1 MNHDDASE
9 GAAQFSDGGAWGAP
23 APSFSREERPIV
35 QRVFKKFC
43 NLRDTLEE
51 IEGWIDARRESE
63 SPILLPGAAA
73 GNRIVLTPENLE
85 CFVAVERRAIVES
98 RDARGAKGTW
108 TV

>member
-23 APSFSREERPIV
+23 APWFSREERPVV

-43 NLRDTLEE
+43 KLRDTLEE
-51 IEGWIDARRESE
+51 IEGWIDARRESQ
-63 SPILLPGAAA
+63 SPILLPA
-73 GNRIVLTPENLE
+73 GNQLVLTPENLDE
-85 CFVAVERRAIVES
+85 FVAVERQAIVES
-98 RDARGAKGTW
+98 REALGIKGTW

>member
-1 MNHDDASE
+1 MNHDDASD

-85 CFVAVERRAIVES
+85 CFVAVERQAIVES
-98 RDARGAKGTW
+98 REALGIRGTW

>member
-51 IEGWIDARRESE
+51 IESWIDARRESK
-63 SPILLPGAAA
+63 SHILLPA
-73 GNRIVLTPENLE
+73 GNQLVLTPENLE
-85 CFVAVERRAIVES
+85 CFVADERRAIVES
-98 RDARGAKGTW
+98 REALGVKGTW
-108 TV
+108 MV

>member
-1 MNHDDASE
+1 MNHDDASD

-23 APSFSREERPIV
+23 ALSFSREERPIV

-51 IEGWIDARRESE
+51 IEGWIDARRESK
-63 SPILLPGAAA
+63 SRILLPGAAT
-73 GNRIVLTPENLE
+73 GNHIVLTPENLDL
-85 CFVAVERRAIVES
+85 FVAVERQAIVES
-98 RDARGAKGTW
+98 RNARGVNGTW